1 MSRIHRRRFLQQS
14 AALNA
19 AVAVSPSLSPVLHA
33 QGVNERLNLGIIGQ
47 GWRGG
52 DLLKAFSALPNVRI
66 AALCDVDQKLLDNAT
81 KDRKGVTRYTDLRK
95 LLEDKDI
102 DAVAIATCNHWH
114 VLAAIWAC
122 QAGKD
127 VYVEKPL
134 CHNHWEGQQL
144 VKAARKYD
152 RIVQVGTQQRSDP
165 LQAELKNYLH
175 EDKKL
180 GDIKYVE
187 VCRYGKREPIG
198 KRSQPLAIPST
209 VDYNLWVGPA
219 EDKPIFRDKLH
230 YDWHWDWNTGNG
242 EQGNWGVHVLDD
254 AVNVVLEDTVPFP
267 KRVLAGGGRVLWNDA
282 GQTPNVTF
290 VSYDTGSIPI
300 IFGLSNL
307 PAKAGEKGDLR
318 YKGVGSGYVI
328 QCEDGYYAG
337 GRGGG
342 ASHDK
347 KGKEIRK
354 FKGDSGSGH
363 QKNFVAAVLNHDR
376 SKLNCEVEIGHQ
388 ATAWCNL
395 ANVACRMG
403 QPYSRDSAE
412 ALSQN
417 LPAWDELVELFNKH
431 LADNGVDLAN
441 SDFRVSPVLEFDA
454 ATEQFTGPSAAEA
467 NKLLRREYTRPEFA
481 VPAFA

>member
-1 MSRIHRRRFLQQS
+1 MSRIHRRHFLQQS
-14 AALNA
+14 AAAGA
-19 AVAVSPSLSPVLHA
+19 ALAISRKLRA
-33 QGVNERLNLGIIGQ
+33 AGVHEKLNLAIIGQ

-52 DLLKAFSALPNVRI
+52 ELLKQFSKLSNVRI
-66 AALCDVDQKLLDNAT
+66 SALCDVDQALLDKAAQ
-81 KDRKGVTRYTDLRK
+81 DLPGVTIYTDLRK
-95 LLEDKDI
+95 LLDNKNI

-114 VLAAIWAC
+114 VLAALWAC

-144 VKAARKYD
+144 VKAARKFD

-165 LQAELKNYLH
+165 LQAELKEFLH
-175 EDKKL
+175 KDKKL
-180 GDIKYVE
+180 GDIQYVE

-198 KRSQPLAIPST
+198 KRSEPLKIPSS

-254 AVNVVLEDTVPFP
+254 AVNVVLLDEVPFP
-267 KRVLAGGGRVLWNDA
+267 KRILAGGGRLVWDDA

-290 VSYDTGSIPI
+290 VSYDTGSTPI

-307 PAKAGEKGDLR
+307 PTKPGSKDSMK

-342 ASHDK
+342 AAHDR

-354 FKGDSGSGH
+354 FKGDSGDGH
-363 QKNFVAAVLNHDR
+363 QRNFVEAVLDHDR
-376 SKLNCEVEIGHQ
+376 NKLNCEVQVGHQ

-403 QPYSRDSAE
+403 KPYSERSAA
-412 ALSQN
+412 ALGQD
-417 LPAWDELVELFNKH
+417 LFAWEELVEKFKKH
-431 LADNGVDLAN
+431 LANNGVDIA
-441 SDFRVSPVLEFDA
+441 SSEFRVSPVLEFDA
-454 ATEQFTGPSAAEA
+454 AGERFTGPSAAEA
-467 NKLLRREYTRPEFA
+467 NQLLRRKYTRNEFA
-481 VPAFA
+481 VPPIS